1 MNTEIITGKLDSEET
16 AELAKACM
24 ENMSEEDQVQLIR
37 ELCLEDQDFTDE
49 LVANIEEL
57 TSQ

>member
-1 MNTEIITGKLDSEET
+1 MNTEIITGKLT
-16 AELAKACM
+16 AEDTIELAKACM
-24 ENMSEEDQVQLIR
+24 DNMTDDDQVQLIR
-37 ELCLEDQDFTDE
+37 EMCLADQDFTDE

>member
-1 MNTEIITGKLDSEET
+1 MNTEIITGKLTAEDT

-24 ENMSEEDQVQLIR
+24 DNMTDDDQVQLIR
-37 ELCLEDQDFTDE
+37 EMCLADQDFTDE